1 MVIYHDKVCAHICWY
16 MDTIYIR
23 DCQWGLLRA
32 RSRSGV
38 GGQIPALLLQGGGN
52 AGQDWKAEAVAVV
65 CH

>member
-38 GGQIPALLLQGGGN
+38 GGKSQPCCFR
-52 AGQDWKAEAVAVV
+52 EVATLGRTGKQRQ
-65 CH
+65 